1 MNDLQNFLANLDK
14 LDEINFNKFNSSN
27 FESINKKLEDT
38 LKELKIK
45 VNNNEIDL
53 KNKESKSMFLKLIS
67 KIEHIEQKILPKAE
81 LLNLF
86 SKSIV

>member
-14 LDEINFNKFNSSN
+14 LDKLNLNKFNSSS
-27 FESINKKLEDT
+27 FEFVNKNLEDT
-38 LKELKIK
+38 LKELKINI
-45 VNNNEIDL
+45 NNNEIDL
-53 KNKESKSMFLKLIS
+53 RNKENKNTFSQIIS

-86 SKSIV
+86 SKSLV

>member
-14 LDEINFNKFNSSN
+14 LDKLNLNKFNSSS
-27 FESINKKLEDT
+27 FEFVNKKLEDT

-45 VNNNEIDL
+45 INNNEIDL
-53 KNKESKSMFLKLIS
+53 RNKENKNTFSRIIS

-86 SKSIV
+86 SKSLV

>member
-14 LDEINFNKFNSSN
+14 LDEINLNKFNSSN
-27 FESINKKLEDT
+27 FEFVNKKLEDT

-53 KNKESKSMFLKLIS
+53 RNKEIKSMFLKVIS
-67 KIEHIEQKILPKAE
+67 RIEHIEQKILPKAE
-81 LLNLF
+81 LLNSF
-86 SKSIV
+86 SKYIA

>member
-1 MNDLQNFLANLDK
+1 MNNLQNFLANLHK
-14 LDEINFNKFNSSN
+14 LDEINLNKFNSSS
-27 FESINKKLEDT
+27 FEFVNKKLKDT
-38 LKELKIK
+38 LEEIKIK

-53 KNKESKSMFLKLIS
+53 RNKESKSMLLKIIS

>member
-14 LDEINFNKFNSSN
+14 LEEININKFNPSN
-27 FESINKKLEDT
+27 FESVNKKLADS

-45 VNNNEIDL
+45 LNNNEIDL
-53 KNKESKSMFLKLIS
+53 RNKEIKSIFLKIIS
-67 KIEHIEQKILPKAE
+67 RIEHIEQKILPKAE